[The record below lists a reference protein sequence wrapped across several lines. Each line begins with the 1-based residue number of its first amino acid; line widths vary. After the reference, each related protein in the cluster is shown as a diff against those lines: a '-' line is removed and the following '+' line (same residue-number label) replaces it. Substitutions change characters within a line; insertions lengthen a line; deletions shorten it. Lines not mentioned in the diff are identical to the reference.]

1 MEDVSIIEILKAYFG
16 MEILNEAWF
25 GNNEI
30 VVKLSDGT
38 RAKITAK

>member
-16 MEILNEAWF
+16 MEILNEVWF

-30 VVKLSDGT
+30 VVKLADGT